1 MLHNRLSKNRAR
13 RVLRQAHHCA
23 CAQLGILCASLFAI
37 ASNGSEV
44 AQDWRPV
51 PVEIKQTPEGWQ
63 LLRGGQPYYV
73 KGAGGDVYKL
83 DLLRSLGA
91 NSIRTWGVGDG
102 RVLEEAAAR
111 GMTVLVC
118 LDIASERF
126 GFDYDDEDAVAAQ
139 LERAR
144 SAVRRF
150 KNHPALLGW
159 MIGNELNL
167 MHTNPKVWDAV
178 NDISKMIHEE
188 DGLHPTTTAL
198 AGLDESTYALI
209 QARAPD
215 LDFLSTQVYGMLTV
229 LAEHV
234 ASIGI
239 EMPMMVTEWGTVGH
253 WELPQTTWGAPIE
266 LTSTEKSAHYLKG
279 YQTSIEPFADQVI
292 GSYVFLWGQK
302 QERTPTWY
310 GMFTPSGEVTEP
322 VDAVEKLWRGQ
333 WPEDRSPFIE
343 VLFLADQT
351 AHENVVLES
360 GQLYDVVLEAGD
372 YEGDALSYEWVVME
386 ESRASEI
393 GGDREII
400 PAVIPGLVAA
410 PRAETQLRAPRK
422 PGAYRLFGYVRDP
435 QGKVAHANL
444 PFKVE

>member
-1 MLHNRLSKNRAR
+1 
-13 RVLRQAHHCA
+13 
-23 CAQLGILCASLFAI
+23 
-37 ASNGSEV
+37 
-44 AQDWRPV
+44 
-51 PVEIKQTPEGWQ
+51 
-63 LLRGGQPYYV
+63 
-73 KGAGGDVYKL
+73 VYKL

-126 GFDYDDEDAVAAQ
+126 GFDYDDEDAVTAQ
-139 LERAR
+139 LEQAR

-167 MHTNPKVWDAV
+167 THTNPKVWDAV

-198 AGLDESTYALI
+198 AGLDEFTYALI

-239 EMPMMVTEWGTVGH
+239 EMPIMVTEWGTVGH

-279 YQTSIEPFADQVI
+279 YQTSIEPFAGQVI

-310 GMFTPSGEVTEP
+310 GMFTPNGEVTEP
-322 VDAVEKLWRGQ
+322 VDAVEKLWRGA

-343 VLFLADQT
+343 GLFLDDQI
-351 AHENVVLES
+351 AHENVILES
-360 GQLYDVVLEAGD
+360 GLLYDVVLEAGD
-372 YEGDALSYEWVVME
+372 HEGGELSYEWVVME
-386 ESRASEI
+386 ESRAKEI
-393 GGDREII
+393 GGDREIV
-400 PAVIPGLVAA
+400 PAVMPGLVAA
-410 PRAETQLRAPRK
+410 PRTETQLRAPQK
-422 PGAYRLFGYVRDP
+422 PGAYRLFAYVRDA